1 MERKLTA
8 KQRLFC
14 DEYIKSGNAKDAA
27 LKAGYSAKTAYSI
40 GNENL
45 NKPEL
50 KSYIDA
56 KMAEIESHKIADA
69 KEVLELYTRILRDE
83 ETEEVP
89 IATSKNVITVTKKP
103 SIKNKIAVAKELLK
117 RYPLSPF
124 EKAKLKKLN
133 AEAGIVE
140 AQYKSL
146 IEDDIPENRTIIVDD
161 LKEND
166 INANS
171 KTKPTD

>member
-1 MERKLTA
+1 MERRLTA

-14 DEYIKSGNAKDAA
+14 DEYIKSGNAKGAA

-89 IATSKNVITVTKKP
+89 IATTKNVITVTKKP
-103 SIKNKIAVAKELLK
+103 SIQNKIAVAKELLK

-161 LKEND
+161 LKENE

>member
-50 KSYIDA
+50 KSYINA

-69 KEVLELYTRILRDE
+69 KEVLELFLMIY
-83 ETEEVP
+83 
-89 IATSKNVITVTKKP
+89 
-103 SIKNKIAVAKELLK
+103 
-117 RYPLSPF
+117 
-124 EKAKLKKLN
+124 
-133 AEAGIVE
+133 G
-140 AQYKSL
+140 
-146 IEDDIPENRTIIVDD
+146 
-161 LKEND
+161 
-166 INANS
+166 
-171 KTKPTD
+171 